1 MFKNMVS
8 RFLYA
13 FLAVGVTAGLCG
25 YLNDFGLNTFYTKID
40 LPVLTP
46 PNNVFPI
53 AWSILYILL
62 IISTTMVL
70 NTADTAKIKSAL
82 QIFWLNMLL
91 QIIWTYIFFYSGM
104 FLAGFF
110 VIALLDFVTVL
121 LLDSYYH
128 LRKISGYLLLPYL
141 FWLLFATY
149 LNWGII
155 DLNGNAYIF

>member
-1 MFKNMVS
+1 MFKNMLS

-46 PNNVFPI
+46 PNNIFPL

-70 NTADTAKIKSAL
+70 NTADTAKIKSTL
-82 QIFWLNMLL
+82 QIFCLNMLL
-91 QIIWTYIFFYSGM
+91 QVIWTYVFFYSGM

-110 VIALLDFVTVL
+110 VLVLLDFITVL
-121 LLDSYYH
+121 LIDAYFRM
-128 LRKISGYLLLPYL
+128 RKTAGYLLLPYL

-149 LNWGII
+149 LNWGVI

>member
-1 MFKNMVS
+1 MFNTNLS

-13 FLAVGVTAGLCG
+13 FLAVGVTAVLCG
-25 YLNDFGLNTFYTKID
+25 YLNDFGLNTFYSQIN
-40 LPVLTP
+40 LPVFTP
-46 PNNVFPI
+46 PNNVFP
-53 AWSILYILL
+53 AVWGVLYTLL
-62 IISTTMVL
+62 IISTTLVL
-70 NTADTAKIKSAL
+70 GSSDIAKIKSAL

-104 FLAGFF
+104 FLDGFF

-128 LRKISGYLLLPYL
+128 LRKISGYLLLQYSV
-141 FWLLFATY
+141 WLLFASY

>member
-91 QIIWTYIFFYSGM
+91 QVIWTYVFFYSGI

-110 VIALLDFVTVL
+110 VLVLLDFITVL
-121 LLDSYYH
+121 LIDAYFH
-128 LRKISGYLLLPYL
+128 LRKAAGYLLLPYL

-149 LNWGII
+149 LNWGVI

>member
-1 MFKNMVS
+1 MFNNNLS

-13 FLAVGVTAGLCG
+13 FLAVGVTAALCG

-40 LPVLTP
+40 LPILTP
-46 PNNVFPI
+46 PNNVFPPV
-53 AWSILYILL
+53 WGILYILL
-62 IISTTMVL
+62 IISTTLVL
-70 NTADTAKIKSAL
+70 GSSDSIKIKSAL

-110 VIALLDFVTVL
+110 VLMLLDFITVL
-121 LLDSYYH
+121 LIDAYFH
-128 LRKISGYLLLPYL
+128 LRKIAGYLLLPYL

-149 LNWGII
+149 LNWGVM
-155 DLNGNAYIF
+155 DLNGNAYVF

>member
-1 MFKNMVS
+1 MFNNNLS

-13 FLAVGVTAGLCG
+13 FLAVGVTAALCG

-40 LPVLTP
+40 LPILTP
-46 PNNVFPI
+46 PNNVFPPV
-53 AWSILYILL
+53 WGILYTLL
-62 IISTTMVL
+62 IISTTLVL
-70 NTADTAKIKSAL
+70 GSSDSIKIKSAL

-110 VIALLDFVTVL
+110 VLMLLDFITVL
-121 LLDSYYH
+121 LIDAYFH
-128 LRKISGYLLLPYL
+128 LRKIAGYLLLPYL

-149 LNWGII
+149 LNWGVI
-155 DLNGNAYIF
+155 DLNGNAYVF

>member
-1 MFKNMVS
+1 MFQNKYIN
-8 RFLYA
+8 FLYA
-13 FLAVGVTAGLCG
+13 FISVGVTAGLCG
-25 YLNDFGLNTFYTKID
+25 YLNDFGLNTFYQKID
-40 LPVLTP
+40 LPMLTP
-46 PNNVFPI
+46 PNNVFPV

-62 IISTTMVL
+62 ICAATLIL

-91 QIIWTYIFFYSGM
+91 QIIWTYVFFYSGM

-110 VIALLDFVTVL
+110 VLVLLDFITVL
-121 LLDSYYH
+121 MIDAFYH
-128 LRKISGYLLLPYL
+128 IRKTAAYLLAPYL

-149 LNWGII
+149 LNWGIF

>member
-1 MFKNMVS
+1 MFNNNLS

-13 FLAVGVTAGLCG
+13 FLAVGVTAALCG

-40 LPVLTP
+40 LPILTL
-46 PNNVFPI
+46 PNNVFPLV
-53 AWSILYILL
+53 WGILYTLL
-62 IISTTMVL
+62 IISTTLVL
-70 NTADTAKIKSAL
+70 GSSDSIKIKSAL

-110 VIALLDFVTVL
+110 VLMLLDFITVL
-121 LLDSYYH
+121 LIDAYFH
-128 LRKISGYLLLPYL
+128 LRKIAGYLLLPYL

-149 LNWGII
+149 LNWGVM
-155 DLNGNAYIF
+155 DLNGNAYVF

>member
-1 MFKNMVS
+1 MFKNMLS

-13 FLAVGVTAGLCG
+13 FSAVGVTAGLCG

-46 PNNVFPI
+46 PNNVFPL

-62 IISTTMVL
+62 IISTTMAL
-70 NTADTAKIKSAL
+70 NSADTAKIKSAL

-91 QIIWTYIFFYSGM
+91 QVIWTYVFFYSGM

-110 VIALLDFVTVL
+110 VLVLLDFITVL
-121 LLDSYYH
+121 LIDAYFH
-128 LRKISGYLLLPYL
+128 LRKTAGYLLLPYL

-149 LNWGII
+149 LNWGVI
-155 DLNGNAYIF
+155 DLNGNAYVF

>member
-1 MFKNMVS
+1 MFKNMLS

-40 LPVLTP
+40 LPILTP
-46 PNNVFPI
+46 PNNVFPL

-70 NTADTAKIKSAL
+70 NSADTAKIKSAL

-91 QIIWTYIFFYSGM
+91 QVIWTYVFFYSGM

-110 VIALLDFVTVL
+110 VLVLLDFITVL
-121 LLDSYYH
+121 LIDAYLH
-128 LRKISGYLLLPYL
+128 LRKTAGYLLLPYL

-149 LNWGII
+149 LNWGVI
-155 DLNGNAYIF
+155 DLNGNAYVF

>member
-1 MFKNMVS
+1 MFNNNLS

-13 FLAVGVTAGLCG
+13 FLAVGVTAALCG

-40 LPVLTP
+40 LPILTP
-46 PNNVFPI
+46 PKNVFPLV
-53 AWSILYILL
+53 WGILYTLL
-62 IISTTMVL
+62 IISTTLVL
-70 NTADTAKIKSAL
+70 GSSDSIKIKSAL

-110 VIALLDFVTVL
+110 VLMLLDFITVL
-121 LLDSYYH
+121 LIDAYFH
-128 LRKISGYLLLPYL
+128 LRKIAGYLLLPYL

-149 LNWGII
+149 LNWGVM
-155 DLNGNAYIF
+155 DLNGNAYVF

>member
-1 MFKNMVS
+1 MFNTNLS

-13 FLAVGVTAGLCG
+13 FLAVGVTAVLCG

-40 LPVLTP
+40 LPILTP
-46 PNNVFPI
+46 PNNVFPPV
-53 AWSILYILL
+53 WGILYILL
-62 IISTTMVL
+62 IISTTLVL
-70 NTADTAKIKSAL
+70 GSSDSIKIKSVL

-110 VIALLDFVTVL
+110 VLMLLDFITVL
-121 LLDSYYH
+121 LIDAFYH
-128 LRKISGYLLLPYL
+128 IRKTAAYLLVPYL
-141 FWLLFATY
+141 LWLLFATY
-149 LNWGII
+149 LNWGIF

>member
-1 MFKNMVS
+1 MFNNVLT

-13 FLAVGVTAGLCG
+13 FSAVGVTAGLCG
-25 YLNDFGLNTFYTKID
+25 YLNDFGLNTFYSQIN
-40 LPVLTP
+40 LPVFTP
-46 PNNVFPI
+46 PNNVFP
-53 AWSILYILL
+53 AVWGVLYTLL
-62 IISTTMVL
+62 IISTTIVL
-70 NTADTAKIKSAL
+70 GSSDTAKIKSAL

-121 LLDSYYH
+121 LLDAYYH
-128 LRKISGYLLLPYL
+128 LRKIAGYLLLPYL

-149 LNWGII
+149 LNWGIT
-155 DLNGNAYIF
+155 DLNGNVYIF

>member
-1 MFKNMVS
+1 MFKNTLS
-8 RFLYA
+8 RFLYT

-62 IISTTMVL
+62 IISTIMVL

-91 QIIWTYIFFYSGM
+91 QVIWTYVFFYSGI

-110 VIALLDFVTVL
+110 VLVLLDFITVL
-121 LLDSYYH
+121 LIDAYFH
-128 LRKISGYLLLPYL
+128 LRKAAGYLLLPYL

-149 LNWGII
+149 LNWGVI

>member
-1 MFKNMVS
+1 MFNTNLS

-13 FLAVGVTAGLCG
+13 FLAVGVTAVLCG

-40 LPVLTP
+40 LPILTP
-46 PNNVFPI
+46 PNHVFPPV
-53 AWSILYILL
+53 WGILYTLL
-62 IISTTMVL
+62 IISTTLVL
-70 NTADTAKIKSAL
+70 GSSDTAKIKSAL

-121 LLDSYYH
+121 LLDAYYH

-149 LNWGII
+149 LNWGIT

>member
-1 MFKNMVS
+1 MFNTNLS

-13 FLAVGVTAGLCG
+13 FLAVGVTAALCG

-40 LPVLTP
+40 LPILTP
-46 PNNVFPI
+46 PNNVFPPV
-53 AWSILYILL
+53 WGILYILL
-62 IISTTMVL
+62 IISTTLVL
-70 NTADTAKIKSAL
+70 GSSDSIKIKSVL

-110 VIALLDFVTVL
+110 VLMLLDFITVL
-121 LLDSYYH
+121 LIDAFYH
-128 LRKISGYLLLPYL
+128 IRKTAAYLLVPYL
-141 FWLLFATY
+141 LWLLFATY
-149 LNWGII
+149 LNWGIF

>member
-1 MFKNMVS
+1 MFKNMLS

-46 PNNVFPI
+46 PNNVFPL

-70 NTADTAKIKSAL
+70 SSADTAKIKSAL

-91 QIIWTYIFFYSGM
+91 QIIWTYVFFYSGM

-110 VIALLDFVTVL
+110 VLVLLDFITVL
-121 LLDSYYH
+121 LIDAYFRM
-128 LRKISGYLLLPYL
+128 RKTAGYLLLPYL

-149 LNWGII
+149 LNWGVI
-155 DLNGNAYIF
+155 DLNGNAYVF

>member
-1 MFKNMVS
+1 MFKNTLS

-13 FLAVGVTAGLCG
+13 FSAVGVTAGLCG

-46 PNNVFPI
+46 PNNVFPL

-70 NTADTAKIKSAL
+70 NSADTVKIKSAL

-91 QIIWTYIFFYSGM
+91 QIIWTYVFFYSGM

-110 VIALLDFVTVL
+110 VLVLLDLITVL
-121 LLDSYYH
+121 LIDAYFRM
-128 LRKISGYLLLPYL
+128 RKTAAYLLLPYL

-149 LNWGII
+149 LNWGVI
-155 DLNGNAYIF
+155 DLNGNAYVF